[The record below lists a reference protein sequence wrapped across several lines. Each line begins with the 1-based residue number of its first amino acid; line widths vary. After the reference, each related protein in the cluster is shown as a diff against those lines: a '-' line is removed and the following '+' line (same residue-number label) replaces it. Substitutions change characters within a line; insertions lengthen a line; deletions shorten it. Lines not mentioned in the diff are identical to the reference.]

1 MRKHKLIAGLL
12 TAAMLVGLLPGA
24 LAAAPSDVK
33 STEQAMSELGVDL
46 QKTAGPLNT
55 DW

>member
-24 LAAAPSDVK
+24 LAAAPSDAPNRQCLNWVWISK
-33 STEQAMSELGVDL
+33 R
-46 QKTAGPLNT
+46 PLVP
-55 DW
+55 